1 MSDFKCNAGAVV
13 ARKSFGGGTQ
23 KHVMR
28 TLVDLTQADGR
39 ITATIPEIAAAA
51 EVSDRT
57 VQTHLKA
64 FVAKGLVRHVGEVGI
79 YGRKHNVYSV
89 DLSALKRLPD
99 TDFHRSSKITGE
111 GNSPRKMPHRVKEAP
126 PTGEPIA
133 VSPVKE
139 IHPLNVENI
148 SLPLEED
155 HILSDQ
161 CERDPLAAVVV
172 KADWSARLEQA
183 LERAGKAI
191 NAASPGLRHYADL
204 RRLCEPAKGIPC
216 DWEHDVLP
224 AIDKVSASFLR
235 SGKTLRAWTLIEEH
249 AVANRDNRLR
259 GLAEPQSELFSDA
272 AGADNV
278 EHFDVERTR
287 QDHRKPQG
295 GKRGSGGRNPV
306 SPFDGVRE
314 LINRAREDERR
325 QRNDGMDQPHMRYIG
340 GA

>member
-89 DLSALKRLPD
+89 DLSTLKRLPD

-111 GNSPRKMPHRVKEAP
+111 GNSPQKMPHRVKEAP

-148 SLPLEED
+148 SLPLELD
-155 HILSDQ
+155 HIGSDQ
-161 CERDPLAAVVV
+161 RTSAPEPIVAVVV
-172 KADWSARLEQA
+172 KADWSARLA
-183 LERAGKAI
+183 DAINRAGKAI
-191 NAASPGLRHYADL
+191 NAASPGVRHYADL
-204 RRLCEPAKGIPC
+204 RRLCEPAKGTPC

-224 AIDKVSASFLR
+224 AIDKVAASFLR
-235 SGKTLRAWTLIEEH
+235 SGKTMRAWTLIEEH

-259 GLAEPQSELFSDA
+259 GLAEPNSSLFADASGVEIVEPSNVSRFDSGERGARAHAKAPYGGGHGQKPRGRAEILRDAVA
-272 AGADNV
+272 AGGT
-278 EHFDVERTR
+278 F
-287 QDHRKPQG
+287 
-295 GKRGSGGRNPV
+295 
-306 SPFDGVRE
+306 
-314 LINRAREDERR
+314 
-325 QRNDGMDQPHMRYIG
+325 
-340 GA
+340 